1 MPLVRFPLVSL
12 LRLSDG
18 LKALTERSK
27 VVLDRNLHTF
37 HTRCMHN
44 SNTTFSNCQVVA
56 DLIREAL
63 KLQMLPK
70 AAEANFTPAKHPL
83 LVDDDTVPRAKRR
96 KRCKNDAVARVDA
109 DALFAAAL

>member
-1 MPLVRFPLVSL
+1 
-12 LRLSDG
+12 
-18 LKALTERSK
+18 
-27 VVLDRNLHTF
+27 
-37 HTRCMHN
+37 MHN
-44 SNTTFSNCQVVA
+44 SNATFSNCQVVA

-109 DALFAAAL
+109 DALFAAAF